1 MFKYDQSI
9 KLYIGTDSDT
19 PPYVVP
25 KSELRTVSRY
35 FDIALSH
42 IHYDSGDPP
51 TEFTC
56 PEGDEL
62 GWTVFAAWLYSHR
75 IPSIDSA
82 NDDPEE
88 YYRALLHAYQVSKDL
103 QADGFRDGLICAFSV
118 SSVECDVPTVIAK
131 EILEVTPA
139 GDALRQLAVHRIA
152 VAGVRDGCW
161 ECHAWLGQYT
171 DAFVQLLEESRV
183 LSGNYDD
190 TPPSNCSLHGLGEN
204 NRDDTP
210 FSSCSLD
217 ELDWGNRDDTP
228 ASDCSPDDVDQSAL
242 LTLP

>member
-1 MFKYDQSI
+1 MFRYDKNI
-9 KLYIGTDSDT
+9 KLFIGSDSDT
-19 PPYVVP
+19 APYVVP
-25 KSELRTVSRY
+25 ESELVAVSRY
-35 FDIALSH
+35 FAIALSH

-51 TEFTC
+51 TEFTS

-62 GWTVFAAWLYSHR
+62 GWTVFTAWLYGKL
-75 IPSIDSA
+75 IPFIDST

-103 QADGFRDGLICAFSV
+103 QAEGFRAEIIRAFSV
-118 SSVECDVPTVIAK
+118 SSMECDVPAVIAK
-131 EILEVTPA
+131 EVLQATSA

-161 ECHAWLGQYT
+161 ECHAWLGQYE
-171 DAFVQLLEESRV
+171 DAFVQLLEESRAI
-183 LSGNYDD
+183 SSNHDD
-190 TPPSNCSLHGLGEN
+190 TPPSGCSLHDLYPG

-217 ELDWGNRDDTP
+217 ELDWGSRDDSP
-228 ASDCSPDDVDQSAL
+228 VSDYSPDDADPSAL